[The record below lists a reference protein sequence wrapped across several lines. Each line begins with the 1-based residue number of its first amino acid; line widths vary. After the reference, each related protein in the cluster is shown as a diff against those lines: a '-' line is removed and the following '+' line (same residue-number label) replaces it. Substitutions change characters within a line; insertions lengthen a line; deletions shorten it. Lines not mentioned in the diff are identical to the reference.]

1 MSGTLSCGDLND
13 SDAIVHGRLCLAE
26 ALLRREQGDEAVR
39 RALPRRIYDR
49 QARTLSRQHSGRP
62 TVAQAGGQ
70 VNALAIDRCEGRW
83 LLAASR
89 GIHHDE
95 ILLYDVWPPAPWR
108 CVSAAAESASSA
120 QSNGRLAGRAPELR
134 PPLQRVRL
142 GVASDTDP
150 AGGGETPGL
159 PAWRRYRMSRP
170 HARTSMNTAV
180 TAMTPTRRSTGYR
193 GAAVISRA
201 CTSLVWYPLD
211 NGIFVAGFADGRVVV
226 YDAAAFE
233 PVAQFDLDGA
243 VNAVHM
249 SPAARTMSDPWSTM
263 AASPSAGLTASASLM
278 AVAASEPE
286 HHVRLLDM
294 GSGAATHRLIGHTGN
309 VSTVRWFPHD
319 EYLLASGGADGC
331 VRVWDIR
338 RSGKSACLMTLRYD
352 RTVRLGRPPP
362 VAMGVVER
370 GGEAGSDGD
379 AKMQVWTGGGAT
391 RARSLGYRVQ
401 WPDDSGYIAHYGPPA
416 VDVDGARQPESE
428 RLAPSESPQLAP
440 GRRLSRR
447 FVGMA
452 APESFAPSQ
461 KTPPNAGWYA
471 DITALQ
477 LERTAPSGS
486 SAQRRS
492 HPDDDG
498 QVDSIRFSSDGR
510 YLVSAGKRHLLV
522 WDALT
527 GHRVQQ
533 EPLDV
538 DEEYAATTAPVV
550 SERGALRNTG
560 TRRAGLFERHQETAR
575 DQRLAIVPGGDG
587 YGLVSV
593 SSAHIYLYPCI
604 LTDTGCR
611 PDGTSSGA
619 PLMQLPIAPTSSSSG
634 DDVILESHPYL
645 PELYSS
651 DVTGAPCLWT
661 PRFIS
666 ARSSWSEELA
676 YSSRQ
681 RPPRSSTPSEDSVM
695 EDYDE
700 VWT

>member
-70 VNALAIDRCEGRW
+70 VNALAIDRCDGRW

-142 GVASDTDP
+142 GVVSDTDP

-249 SPAARTMSDPWSTM
+249 SPAVRTMSDPWSTM

-461 KTPPNAGWYA
+461 KTPPNAAGTPTSPRCNWSA
-471 DITALQ
+471 PHRAGRPRSAAPIRMTTVRWTA
-477 LERTAPSGS
+477 
-486 SAQRRS
+486 SAF
-492 HPDDDG
+492 P
-498 QVDSIRFSSDGR
+498 
-510 YLVSAGKRHLLV
+510 A
-522 WDALT
+522 T
-527 GHRVQQ
+527 GGTWCRP

>member
-1 MSGTLSCGDLND
+1 M
-13 SDAIVHGRLCLAE
+13 VHGRLCLAE

-39 RALPRRIYDR
+39 RALPRRIHDR
-49 QARTLSRQHSGRP
+49 QARTLSREHSGRP
-62 TVAQAGGQ
+62 TGAQVGGQ
-70 VNALAIDRCEGRW
+70 VSALAIDRCDGRW

-108 CVSAAAESASSA
+108 CASAVAESASPA
-120 QSNGRLAGRAPELR
+120 QSNGRLAGRASELR

-142 GVASDTDP
+142 GVASDVDP
-150 AGGGETPGL
+150 AGGGETPG
-159 PAWRRYRMSRP
+159 PSAWRRYRMSRA
-170 HARTSMNTAV
+170 HARTSLTTAATA
-180 TAMTPTRRSTGYR
+180 TAMAPTRRPTEYR
-193 GAAVISRA
+193 GAAVTSRA

-249 SPAARTMSDPWSTM
+249 SPAARTMSDAWSTM

-294 GSGAATHRLIGHTGN
+294 GSGAATHRLIGHTGH

-362 VAMGVVER
+362 LTMGDVQR
-370 GGEAGSDGD
+370 GGETGGDGD
-379 AKMQVWTGGGAT
+379 AKMQVWTGGRAI

-401 WPDDSGYIAHYGPPA
+401 WPDDYGYIVHYGPPA
-416 VDVDGARQPESE
+416 VDVDGARHPQSE

-440 GRRLSRR
+440 GRRLDRR
-447 FVGMA
+447 STGMTT
-452 APESFAPSQ
+452 PESFAPSQ

-471 DITALQ
+471 DVTALQ
-477 LERTAPSGS
+477 LERIAPTGS
-486 SAQRRS
+486 SSQRRS
-492 HPDDDG
+492 HPDVDG
-498 QVDSIRFSSDGR
+498 RVDSIRFSSDGR
-510 YLVSAGKRHLLV
+510 YLVSAGKCHLLV

-533 EPLDV
+533 EPLNV

-560 TRRAGLFERHQETAR
+560 TRRAGLSEHRQETAR

-593 SSAHIYLYPCI
+593 SSTHVYLYPCI
-604 LTDTGCR
+604 LADTACR
-611 PDGTSSGA
+611 PDGTSGGA
-619 PLMQLPIAPTSSSSG
+619 PLVQLPIAPTTATSSGGG
-634 DDVILESHPYL
+634 DDVVLEGHPYR

-651 DVTGAPCLWT
+651 DATGAPCLWT
-661 PRFIS
+661 PRFMS
-666 ARSSWSEELA
+666 GRCSWPEELA

-681 RPPRSSTPSEDSVM
+681 RPPRSATPSEDSVI
-695 EDYDE
+695 EDDDE